1 MYSLSVILFVSPHIY
16 SRNEQLDSSRSFGV
30 MMLWVPRNRKVSPNG
45 FNSKGNV
52 WTSLIETT
60 RSSSGFKYGLIKTLN
75 QFYFLHVFQF
85 FSSLWVSVLLR
96 LLSLLKTKWLHRVQ
110 ALPPV
115 YHTAQQER
123 ELLLIRLI
131 HKVLGL
137 PLFRL
142 AEFITVA
149 SRMSDAHCLRP
160 GLLAVPETIAGT
172 GAWNYP
178 Y

>member
-1 MYSLSVILFVSPHIY
+1 MVT
-16 SRNEQLDSSRSFGV
+16 Q
-30 MMLWVPRNRKVSPNG
+30 
-45 FNSKGNV
+45 
-52 WTSLIETT
+52 
-60 RSSSGFKYGLIKTLN
+60 
-75 QFYFLHVFQF
+75 
-85 FSSLWVSVLLR
+85 
-96 LLSLLKTKWLHRVQ
+96 VQ
-110 ALPPV
+110 ALPPI

-123 ELLLIRLI
+123 ELFIRLI
-131 HKVLGL
+131 HKILGL
-137 PLFRL
+137 LLFRL